1 MLTNI
6 RPMLVALWA
15 SFVLAL
21 SPVNAQETIDT
32 EGVAEATEAVE
43 SAVQDEAQ
51 AQTSDR
57 RERILQEAI
66 DALSG
71 TKDALKALEEERID
85 DALDALAMT
94 TGRLELIVA
103 REPALM
109 LAPTDVTVVERDIL
123 GSQEAIRRA
132 IQRAEDALDN
142 GRVQEARRILD
153 GLGSEIVL
161 SVTSLPLATYPDAIK
176 AIAPLIDE
184 GKIAEAKAG
193 LQAALNTLIV
203 TDHVL
208 PLPVL
213 RAEAL
218 LDRAEELTEQEA
230 RSDEDNET
238 LKNSLSA
245 ARNQLEM
252 AELLG
257 YGEMADYEE
266 IYAQIDR
273 IEEQIED
280 GRSGSG
286 FFENIRQSMSSFWK
300 STAT

>member
-1 MLTNI
+1 MSTNI
-6 RPMLVALWA
+6 RAMLIALWA
-15 SFVLAL
+15 SFLMAL
-21 SPVNAQETIDT
+21 SPVVAQEADT
-32 EGVAEATEAVE
+32 AEGVNSVTEAVE
-43 SAVQDEAQ
+43 SEVQEEAQ
-51 AQTSDR
+51 ARTSDR

-85 DALDALAMT
+85 DALNALAMT

-109 LAPTDVTVVERDIL
+109 LAPTDVAVVERDVL

-132 IQRAEDALDN
+132 IRHAEDALDD

-176 AIAPLIDE
+176 AIAPLIDNGRIE
-184 GKIAEAKAG
+184 EAKAG
-193 LQAALNTLIV
+193 LLAALNTLIV

-213 RAEAL
+213 RANAL
-218 LDRAEELTEQEA
+218 LDRAEELSEQED
-230 RSDEDNET
+230 RSDEDNEN
-238 LKNSLSA
+238 LANSLSA
-245 ARNQLEM
+245 VRNQLEM

-257 YGEMADYEE
+257 YGESADYEE
-266 IYAQIDR
+266 LYRQIDR
-273 IEEQIED
+273 IEEQTD
-280 GRSGSG
+280 GGRSGKG
-286 FFENIRQSMSSFWK
+286 FFNNIKLSMSDLWD
-300 STAT
+300 